1 MHTSHPRLP
10 GELGFMALV
19 VLFSGF
25 MLWAAYGISKFQS
38 ITSAGA
44 FPMWCALTM
53 LVTGLINLVKA
64 ARARQERPEGAGPLA
79 HFAAS
84 ILPAKMAVFAIMVT
98 VYVVVLEPL
107 GFLLSSYLFLVI
119 AMRVLGSRRMG
130 LNALVAL
137 LSLAAIYVIFQTAFS
152 VILPPGTLIGPY
164 LPEVLK

>member
-1 MHTSHPRLP
+1 M
-10 GELGFMALV
+10 
-19 VLFSGF
+19 
-25 MLWAAYGISKFQS
+25 
-38 ITSAGA
+38 
-44 FPMWCALTM
+44 
-53 LVTGLINLVKA
+53 
-64 ARARQERPEGAGPLA
+64 
-79 HFAAS
+79 
-84 ILPAKMAVFAIMVT
+84 
-98 VYVVVLEPL
+98 VVLEPL